1 MNVFDIEDLRKKI
14 LSYVYPREVNV
25 GMTIKVTQSSFHP
38 FLTGII
44 AIIHDIKKKK
54 DTYQVVVMNEDNLS
68 SENWYRVFTY
78 FYPNGG
84 DNMKVIKC

>member
-1 MNVFDIEDLRKKI
+1 
-14 LSYVYPREVNV
+14 
-25 GMTIKVTQSSFHP
+25 MTLEQFKTTEFYKTMKQFYMVTP
-38 FLTGII
+38 FRG
-44 AIIHDIKKKK
+44 
-54 DTYQVVVMNEDNLS
+54 VVMNEDNIS